1 MMSSYTRRNLILASI
16 LAAIAIALSIYARWM
31 PLFPYDVQLVILL
44 QSYASEP
51 LTALMVWISRLF
63 DDWYAVL
70 LVILAGLLV
79 WWKLGRLPGIM
90 VYLAGLL
97 SLFHFL
103 WKEAVGRPRPS
114 AKQVY
119 IIDINHDS
127 GFPSGHSFFAIIFLG
142 FLAYLVVVKINN
154 RTLKAISFTLLFAL
168 ILLVGFSRM
177 YLGAH
182 WPSDVLGGYVSGSL
196 FLVLLIWI
204 YERTEKYLHQ

>member
-1 MMSSYTRRNLILASI
+1 MMSTYTKRNLILASS
-16 LAAIAIALSIYARWM
+16 LATIAIALSIYARWM
-31 PLFPYDVQLVILL
+31 PLFPRDIQLVILL

-63 DDWYAVL
+63 EDWYAAL

-79 WWKLGRLPGIM
+79 WWKMGRLPGIM

-97 SLFHFL
+97 SLFNML
-103 WKEAVGRPRPS
+103 WKEAVSRPRPS
-114 AKQVY
+114 AEQVN
-119 IIDINHDS
+119 IIGVNHGN
-127 GFPSGHSFFAIIFLG
+127 GFPSGHSFFAVIFLG

-154 RTLKAISFTLLFAL
+154 RPLKAISLTILFAL

-196 FLVLLIWI
+196 FLVLLVWI
-204 YERTEKYLHQ
+204 YEKTGKLLH